1 MLKYP
6 LKSEF
11 KKRLMVLFLSIF
23 KKSFNDFLSARMI
36 LINLGPILLSL
47 AFFGA
52 IFYYNGENIV
62 NYCQTLLPQSLSDYA
77 HSQGF
82 FSGVF
87 VWVFKALVYFL
98 IFWIAILLSLV
109 INIFASIFY
118 TPLVVSYLHQKYYP
132 HVVLEEFG
140 SILFSIKYFLKSLL
154 FMLVFL
160 ALLTPFYFIP
170 FIGVFGV
177 FFSIIAHFLFFKN
190 TMSWDIASAIFN
202 YQSYQ
207 NLLKQHRLKH
217 YRFSFFCYLF
227 SLIPFFNFFA
237 TLLQTLMLTHY
248 FFILKEK
255 EC

>member
-1 MLKYP
+1 
-6 LKSEF
+6 
-11 KKRLMVLFLSIF
+11 MVLFLSIF

-62 NYCQTLLPQSLSDYA
+62 NYCQALLPQSLSDYS

-82 FSGVF
+82 FAGVF

-98 IFWIAILLSLV
+98 IFWFVILLSLI

-154 FMLVFL
+154 FMLLFL
-160 ALLTPFYFIP
+160 AVLTPFYFIP

-177 FFSIIAHFLFFKN
+177 FFSLIAHFLFFKN

-202 YQSYQ
+202 YQNYQ

>member
-1 MLKYP
+1 
-6 LKSEF
+6 
-11 KKRLMVLFLSIF
+11 MVLFLSIF
-23 KKSFNDFLSARMI
+23 KKSFNDFLSARML

-52 IFYYNGENIV
+52 VFHYNGESVV
-62 NYCQTLLPQSLSDYA
+62 NYCQALLPQSLNDYS

-82 FSGVF
+82 FAGVF
-87 VWVFKALVYFL
+87 AWVFKALVYFL

-109 INIFASIFY
+109 INVFASIFY

-140 SILFSIKYFLKSLL
+140 SILFSIKYFLKALIL
-154 FMLVFL
+154 MLVLL

-177 FFSIIAHFLFFKN
+177 FFSIIPHFLFFKN
-190 TMSWDIASAIFN
+190 TMSWDIASMIFN
-202 YQSYQ
+202 HQSYQ

>member
-1 MLKYP
+1 
-6 LKSEF
+6 
-11 KKRLMVLFLSIF
+11 MVLFLSIF

-52 IFYYNGENIV
+52 VFHYNGENVV
-62 NYCQTLLPQSLSDYA
+62 NYCQALLPQSLSDYS

-82 FSGVF
+82 FAGVF

-140 SILFSIKYFLKSLL
+140 SILFSIKYFLKALIL
-154 FMLVFL
+154 MLVLL

-177 FFSIIAHFLFFKN
+177 FLSIIAHFLFFKN
-190 TMSWDIASAIFN
+190 TMSLDIASAIFN
-202 YQSYQ
+202 HQSYQ

>member
-1 MLKYP
+1 
-6 LKSEF
+6 
-11 KKRLMVLFLSIF
+11 MVLFLSIF
-23 KKSFNDFLSARMI
+23 KKSFNDFLSARML

-62 NYCQTLLPQSLSDYA
+62 NYCQTLLPQSLSDYS

-82 FSGVF
+82 FTGMF
-87 VWVFKALVYFL
+87 AWVFKALVYFL
-98 IFWIAILLSLV
+98 IFWIVILLSLV

-118 TPLVVSYLHQKYYP
+118 TPLVVSYLHQKYYS

-140 SILFSIKYFLKSLL
+140 SILFSIKYFLKALAFMLL
-154 FMLVFL
+154 FL
-160 ALLTPFYFIP
+160 AVLTPFYFIP

-190 TMSWDIASAIFN
+190 TMSWDIASMIFN

-237 TLLQTLMLTHY
+237 TLLQTLMLAHY

>member
-1 MLKYP
+1 
-6 LKSEF
+6 
-11 KKRLMVLFLSIF
+11 MVLSLSIL
-23 KKSFNDFLSARMI
+23 KKSFNDFLSVRML

-52 IFYYNGENIV
+52 IFYYNGGSIV
-62 NYCQTLLPQSLSDYA
+62 NYCQTLLPQSLSDYS

-140 SILFSIKYFLKSLL
+140 SILFSVKYFLKSLA
-154 FMLVFL
+154 FMLLFL
-160 ALLTPFYFIP
+160 AVLTPLYFIP
-170 FIGVFGV
+170 FIGIFGV

-190 TMSWDIASAIFN
+190 TMSWDIASMIFN

-237 TLLQTLMLTHY
+237 TLLQTLMLAHY
-248 FFILKEK
+248 FFIFKEK

>member
-1 MLKYP
+1 
-6 LKSEF
+6 
-11 KKRLMVLFLSIF
+11 MVLFLSIF
-23 KKSFNDFLSARMI
+23 KKSFNDFLSARML

-52 IFYYNGENIV
+52 VFHYNGESVV
-62 NYCQTLLPQSLSDYA
+62 NYCQALLPQSLSDYS

-82 FSGVF
+82 FAGVF

-98 IFWIAILLSLV
+98 IFWIAILLSLI

-140 SILFSIKYFLKSLL
+140 SILFSIKYFLKALIL
-154 FMLVFL
+154 MLVLL

-177 FFSIIAHFLFFKN
+177 FFSIIPHFLFFKN
-190 TMSWDIASAIFN
+190 TMSLDIASAIFN
-202 YQSYQ
+202 HQSYQ

>member
-1 MLKYP
+1 
-6 LKSEF
+6 
-11 KKRLMVLFLSIF
+11 MVLFLSIF

-52 IFYYNGENIV
+52 IFYYNGGSIV
-62 NYCQTLLPQSLSDYA
+62 GYCQTLLPQSLNDYS

-82 FSGVF
+82 FAGVF
-87 VWVFKALVYFL
+87 TWVFKALVYFL
-98 IFWIAILLSLV
+98 IFWIVILLSLV

-140 SILFSIKYFLKSLL
+140 SILFSIKYFLKSLI
-154 FMLVFL
+154 FMLLFL
-160 ALLTPFYFIP
+160 AVLTPFYFIP
-170 FIGVFGV
+170 FIGAFGV
-177 FFSIIAHFLFFKN
+177 FLSIIVHFLFFKN

-202 YQSYQ
+202 HQSYQ

-237 TLLQTLMLTHY
+237 TLLQTLMLAHY
-248 FFILKEK
+248 FFIFKEK

>member
-1 MLKYP
+1 
-6 LKSEF
+6 
-11 KKRLMVLFLSIF
+11 MVLFLSIF
-23 KKSFNDFLSARMI
+23 KKSFNDFLSVRML

-52 IFYYNGENIV
+52 VFYYNGGSIV
-62 NYCQTLLPQSLSDYA
+62 GYCQTLLPQSLSDYS

-82 FSGVF
+82 FAGVF

-109 INIFASIFY
+109 INIFVSIFY
-118 TPLVVSYLHQKYYP
+118 TPLVVSYLHQKYYS

-140 SILFSIKYFLKSLL
+140 SILFSIKYFLKALAFMLL
-154 FMLVFL
+154 FL
-160 ALLTPFYFIP
+160 AVLTPLYFIP

-177 FFSIIAHFLFFKN
+177 FFSIIVHFLFFKN
-190 TMSWDIASAIFN
+190 TMSLDIASMIFN

-237 TLLQTLMLTHY
+237 TLLQTLMLVHY

>member
-1 MLKYP
+1 
-6 LKSEF
+6 
-11 KKRLMVLFLSIF
+11 MVLFLSIF
-23 KKSFNDFLSARMI
+23 KKSFNDFLSVRML

-52 IFYYNGENIV
+52 VFHYNGENVV
-62 NYCQTLLPQSLSDYA
+62 NYCQALLPQSLNDYS

-109 INIFASIFY
+109 INVFASIFY

-140 SILFSIKYFLKSLL
+140 SILFSIKYFLKTLIL
-154 FMLVFL
+154 MLVLL

-177 FFSIIAHFLFFKN
+177 FFSIIPHFLFFKN
-190 TMSWDIASAIFN
+190 TMSLDIASMIFN
-202 YQSYQ
+202 HQSYQ

>member
-1 MLKYP
+1 
-6 LKSEF
+6 
-11 KKRLMVLFLSIF
+11 MVLFLSIF
-23 KKSFNDFLSARMI
+23 KKSFNDFLSTRML

-52 IFYYNGENIV
+52 VFHYNGENVV
-62 NYCQTLLPQSLSDYA
+62 NYCQALLPQSLNDYA

-82 FSGVF
+82 FANVF
-87 VWVFKALVYFL
+87 AWVFKALVYFL
-98 IFWIAILLSLV
+98 IFWIAILLSLI

-132 HVVLEEFG
+132 HVVLEKFG
-140 SILFSIKYFLKSLL
+140 SILFSIKYFLKTLIL
-154 FMLVFL
+154 MLALL

-177 FFSIIAHFLFFKN
+177 FFSIIPHFLFFKN
-190 TMSWDIASAIFN
+190 TMSLDIASTIFN
-202 YQSYQ
+202 HQSYQ

>member
-1 MLKYP
+1 
-6 LKSEF
+6 
-11 KKRLMVLFLSIF
+11 MVLFLSIF
-23 KKSFNDFLSARMI
+23 KKSFNDFLSARML

-52 IFYYNGENIV
+52 IFYYNGESVV
-62 NYCQTLLPQSLSDYA
+62 NYCQALLPQSLSDYS
-77 HSQGF
+77 HSQSF

-109 INIFASIFY
+109 INVFASIFY

-132 HVVLEEFG
+132 HVVLEKFG
-140 SILFSIKYFLKSLL
+140 SILFSIKYFLKTLIL
-154 FMLVFL
+154 MLVLL

-177 FFSIIAHFLFFKN
+177 FFSIIPHFLFFKN
-190 TMSWDIASAIFN
+190 TMSLDIASMIFN
-202 YQSYQ
+202 HQSYQ

>member
-1 MLKYP
+1 
-6 LKSEF
+6 
-11 KKRLMVLFLSIF
+11 MVLFLSIF
-23 KKSFNDFLSARMI
+23 KKSFNDFLSARML

-52 IFYYNGENIV
+52 IFYYNGESVV
-62 NYCQTLLPQSLSDYA
+62 NYCQALLPQSLNDYA

-140 SILFSIKYFLKSLL
+140 SILFSIKYFLKALIL
-154 FMLVFL
+154 MLVLL

-177 FFSIIAHFLFFKN
+177 FFSIIPHFLFFKN
-190 TMSWDIASAIFN
+190 TMSLDIASMIFN
-202 YQSYQ
+202 HQSYQ

-248 FFILKEK
+248 FFILREK

>member
-1 MLKYP
+1 
-6 LKSEF
+6 
-11 KKRLMVLFLSIF
+11 MVLFLSIF
-23 KKSFNDFLSARMI
+23 KKSFNDFLSARML

-52 IFYYNGENIV
+52 VFHYNGESVV
-62 NYCQTLLPQSLSDYA
+62 NYCQALLPQSLSDYS

-109 INIFASIFY
+109 INVFASIFY

-140 SILFSIKYFLKSLL
+140 SILFSIKYFLKALIL
-154 FMLVFL
+154 MLVLL

-190 TMSWDIASAIFN
+190 TMSLDIASAIFN
-202 YQSYQ
+202 HQSYQ

>member
-1 MLKYP
+1 
-6 LKSEF
+6 
-11 KKRLMVLFLSIF
+11 MVLFLSIF
-23 KKSFNDFLSARMI
+23 KKSFNDFLSARML

-52 IFYYNGENIV
+52 IFYYNGESVV
-62 NYCQTLLPQSLSDYA
+62 NYCQALLPQSLNDYS

-109 INIFASIFY
+109 INVFASIFY

-140 SILFSIKYFLKSLL
+140 SILFSIKYFLKALIL
-154 FMLVFL
+154 MLVLL

-190 TMSWDIASAIFN
+190 TMSLDIASMIFN
-202 YQSYQ
+202 PQSYQ

-227 SLIPFFNFFA
+227 SLIPFFNF
-237 TLLQTLMLTHY
+237 LLLY
-248 FFILKEK
+248 YKP
-255 EC
+255 

>member
-1 MLKYP
+1 
-6 LKSEF
+6 
-11 KKRLMVLFLSIF
+11 MVLFLSIF

-52 IFYYNGENIV
+52 IFYYNGGSIV
-62 NYCQTLLPQSLSDYA
+62 GYCQALLPQSLSDYS

-82 FSGVF
+82 FAGVF
-87 VWVFKALVYFL
+87 AWVFKALVYFL

-118 TPLVVSYLHQKYYP
+118 TPLVISYLHQKYYP

-140 SILFSIKYFLKSLL
+140 SILFSVKYFLKSLA
-154 FMLVFL
+154 FMLLFL
-160 ALLTPFYFIP
+160 AVLTPLYFIP

-190 TMSWDIASAIFN
+190 TMSLDIASMIFN

-227 SLIPFFNFFA
+227 SLIP
-237 TLLQTLMLTHY
+237 
-248 FFILKEK
+248 
-255 EC
+255 

>member
-1 MLKYP
+1 
-6 LKSEF
+6 
-11 KKRLMVLFLSIF
+11 MVLSLSIL
-23 KKSFNDFLSARMI
+23 KKSFNDFLSTRMF

-52 IFYYNGENIV
+52 IFYYNGGSIV
-62 NYCQTLLPQSLSDYA
+62 GYCQTLLPQSLNDYS

-82 FSGVF
+82 FAGVF
-87 VWVFKALVYFL
+87 AWVFKALVYFL
-98 IFWIAILLSLV
+98 IFWIVILLSLV

-140 SILFSIKYFLKSLL
+140 SILFSVKYFLKALL

-160 ALLTPFYFIP
+160 AVLTPFYFIP
-170 FIGVFGV
+170 FIGVF
-177 FFSIIAHFLFFKN
+177 FSIIPHFLFFKN
-190 TMSWDIASAIFN
+190 TMSWDIASMIFN

-237 TLLQTLMLTHY
+237 TLLQTLMLAHY
-248 FFILKEK
+248 FFIFKEK

>member
-1 MLKYP
+1 
-6 LKSEF
+6 
-11 KKRLMVLFLSIF
+11 MVLFLSIF
-23 KKSFNDFLSARMI
+23 KKSFNDFLSARML

-52 IFYYNGENIV
+52 VFHYNGENVV
-62 NYCQTLLPQSLSDYA
+62 NYCQTLLPQSLNDYA

-109 INIFASIFY
+109 INVFASIFY

-140 SILFSIKYFLKSLL
+140 SILFSIKYFLKALIL
-154 FMLVFL
+154 MLVLL

-177 FFSIIAHFLFFKN
+177 FFSIIPHFLFFKN
-190 TMSWDIASAIFN
+190 TMSWDIASMIFN
-202 YQSYQ
+202 HQSYQ

-217 YRFSFFCYLF
+217 YRFSFFCYFF

>member
-1 MLKYP
+1 
-6 LKSEF
+6 
-11 KKRLMVLFLSIF
+11 MVLFLSIF
-23 KKSFNDFLSARMI
+23 KKSFNDFLSTRMI

-52 IFYYNGENIV
+52 IFYYNGGSIV
-62 NYCQTLLPQSLSDYA
+62 GYCQALLPQSLSDYS

-82 FSGVF
+82 FAGVF
-87 VWVFKALVYFL
+87 VWVFKALVYFF
-98 IFWIAILLSLV
+98 IFWIVILLSLV
-109 INIFASIFY
+109 INVFASIFY

-154 FMLVFL
+154 FMLLFL
-160 ALLTPFYFIP
+160 AVLTPLYFIP

-177 FFSIIAHFLFFKN
+177 FFSIISHFLFFKN
-190 TMSWDIASAIFN
+190 TMSWDIASMIFN

-237 TLLQTLMLTHY
+237 TLLQTLMLAHY

>member
-1 MLKYP
+1 
-6 LKSEF
+6 
-11 KKRLMVLFLSIF
+11 MVLFLSIF
-23 KKSFNDFLSARMI
+23 KKSFNDFLSARML

-62 NYCQTLLPQSLSDYA
+62 NYCQALLPQSLSDYS

-82 FSGVF
+82 FAGVF

-98 IFWIAILLSLV
+98 IFWIVILLSLV
-109 INIFASIFY
+109 INIFVSIFY
-118 TPLVVSYLHQKYYP
+118 TPLVVSYLHQKYYS

-140 SILFSIKYFLKSLL
+140 SILFSIKYFLKALAFMLL
-154 FMLVFL
+154 FL
-160 ALLTPFYFIP
+160 AVLTPFYFIP

-190 TMSWDIASAIFN
+190 TMSLDIASMVFN

-237 TLLQTLMLTHY
+237 TLLQTLMLAHY

>member
-1 MLKYP
+1 
-6 LKSEF
+6 
-11 KKRLMVLFLSIF
+11 MVLSLSIL
-23 KKSFNDFLSARMI
+23 KKSFNDFLSAKML

-52 IFYYNGENIV
+52 VFYYNGGSIV
-62 NYCQTLLPQSLSDYA
+62 GYCQTLLPQSLSDYS

-87 VWVFKALVYFL
+87 VWIFKALVYFL

-118 TPLVVSYLHQKYYP
+118 TPLVVSYLHQKYYS

-140 SILFSIKYFLKSLL
+140 SIFFSIKYFLKALAFMLL
-154 FMLVFL
+154 FL
-160 ALLTPFYFIP
+160 AVLTPFYFIP

-177 FFSIIAHFLFFKN
+177 FFSIIVHFLFFKN
-190 TMSWDIASAIFN
+190 TMSLDIASMIFN

-207 NLLKQHRLKH
+207 NLLKKHRLKH
-217 YRFSFFCYLF
+217 YRFLFFCYLF

-237 TLLQTLMLTHY
+237 TLLQTLMLVHY
-248 FFILKEK
+248 FFTLKEK

>member
-1 MLKYP
+1 
-6 LKSEF
+6 
-11 KKRLMVLFLSIF
+11 MVLFLSIF
-23 KKSFNDFLSARMI
+23 KKSFNDLLSARML

-47 AFFGA
+47 AFFGV

-62 NYCQTLLPQSLSDYA
+62 NYCQTLLPQSLSDYS

-82 FSGVF
+82 FAGVF

-118 TPLVVSYLHQKYYP
+118 TPLVVSYLHQKYYS

-154 FMLVFL
+154 FMLLFL
-160 ALLTPFYFIP
+160 AVLTPFYFIP

-177 FFSIIAHFLFFKN
+177 FLSIIPHFLFFKN
-190 TMSWDIASAIFN
+190 TMSWDIASMIFN
-202 YQSYQ
+202 HQSYQ

-217 YRFSFFCYLF
+217 YHFSFFCYLF

>member
-1 MLKYP
+1 
-6 LKSEF
+6 
-11 KKRLMVLFLSIF
+11 MVLFLSIF
-23 KKSFNDFLSARMI
+23 KKSFNDFLSARML

-62 NYCQTLLPQSLSDYA
+62 NYCQALLPQSLSDYS
-77 HSQGF
+77 HSQSF
-82 FSGVF
+82 FAGVF

-98 IFWIAILLSLV
+98 IFWIVILLSLV

-118 TPLVVSYLHQKYYP
+118 TPLVVSYLHQKYYS

-140 SILFSIKYFLKSLL
+140 SILFSIKYFLKALAFMLL
-154 FMLVFL
+154 FL
-160 ALLTPFYFIP
+160 AVLTPFYFIP

-177 FFSIIAHFLFFKN
+177 FFSIIVHFLFFKN
-190 TMSWDIASAIFN
+190 TMSLDIASMIFN

-237 TLLQTLMLTHY
+237 TLLQTLMLAHY

>member
-1 MLKYP
+1 
-6 LKSEF
+6 
-11 KKRLMVLFLSIF
+11 MVLSLSIL
-23 KKSFNDFLSARMI
+23 KKSFNDFLSTRMI

-52 IFYYNGENIV
+52 IFYYNGGSIV
-62 NYCQTLLPQSLSDYA
+62 GYCQTLLPQSLSDYS

-82 FSGVF
+82 FAGVF

-140 SILFSIKYFLKSLL
+140 SILFSIKYFLKSLA
-154 FMLVFL
+154 FMLVLL

-177 FFSIIAHFLFFKN
+177 FFSIIVHFLFFKN

-237 TLLQTLMLTHY
+237 TLLQTLMLAHY

>member
-1 MLKYP
+1 
-6 LKSEF
+6 
-11 KKRLMVLFLSIF
+11 MVLFLSIF
-23 KKSFNDFLSARMI
+23 KKSFNDFLSTRML

-52 IFYYNGENIV
+52 VFHYNGESVV
-62 NYCQTLLPQSLSDYA
+62 NYCQTLLPQSLSDYS

-82 FSGVF
+82 FAGVF
-87 VWVFKALVYFL
+87 AWVFKALVYFL

-109 INIFASIFY
+109 INVFASIFY

-140 SILFSIKYFLKSLL
+140 SILFSIKYFLKVLIL
-154 FMLVFL
+154 MLVLL

-177 FFSIIAHFLFFKN
+177 FFSIIPHFLFFKN
-190 TMSWDIASAIFN
+190 TMSLDIASAIFN
-202 YQSYQ
+202 HQSYQ

>member
-1 MLKYP
+1 
-6 LKSEF
+6 
-11 KKRLMVLFLSIF
+11 MVLFLSIF
-23 KKSFNDFLSARMI
+23 KKSFNDFLSARML

-52 IFYYNGENIV
+52 IFYYNGENVV
-62 NYCQTLLPQSLSDYA
+62 NYCQALLPQSLSDYS

-82 FSGVF
+82 FAGVF
-87 VWVFKALVYFL
+87 AWVFKALVYFL
-98 IFWIAILLSLV
+98 IFWIAILLSLI

-132 HVVLEEFG
+132 HVVLEKFG
-140 SILFSIKYFLKSLL
+140 SILFSIKYFLKTLIL
-154 FMLVFL
+154 MLVLL

-177 FFSIIAHFLFFKN
+177 FFSIIPHFLFFKN
-190 TMSWDIASAIFN
+190 TMSLDIASMIFN

>member
-1 MLKYP
+1 
-6 LKSEF
+6 
-11 KKRLMVLFLSIF
+11 MVLFLSIF
-23 KKSFNDFLSARMI
+23 KKSFNDFLSARML

-47 AFFGA
+47 AFFGTV
-52 IFYYNGENIV
+52 FHYNGESVV
-62 NYCQTLLPQSLSDYA
+62 NYCQALLPQSLSDYA

-82 FSGVF
+82 FAGVF

-109 INIFASIFY
+109 INVFASIFY

-140 SILFSIKYFLKSLL
+140 SILFSIKYFLKALIL
-154 FMLVFL
+154 MLV
-160 ALLTPFYFIP
+160 LLVLLMPFYFIP

-190 TMSWDIASAIFN
+190 TMSLDIASMIFN
-202 YQSYQ
+202 HQSYQ

>member
-1 MLKYP
+1 
-6 LKSEF
+6 
-11 KKRLMVLFLSIF
+11 MVLFLSIF

-52 IFYYNGENIV
+52 IFYYNGENV
-62 NYCQTLLPQSLSDYA
+62 VGYCHTLLPQSLSDYS

-140 SILFSIKYFLKSLL
+140 SILSSIKYFLKTLIL
-154 FMLVFL
+154 MLVFL

-190 TMSWDIASAIFN
+190 TMSLDIASMIFN
-202 YQSYQ
+202 HQSYQ

>member
-1 MLKYP
+1 
-6 LKSEF
+6 
-11 KKRLMVLFLSIF
+11 MVLFLSIF
-23 KKSFNDFLSARMI
+23 KKSFNDFLSARML

-52 IFYYNGENIV
+52 VFHYNGENVV
-62 NYCQTLLPQSLSDYA
+62 NYCQALLPQSLNDYS

-132 HVVLEEFG
+132 HVVLEDFG
-140 SILFSIKYFLKSLL
+140 SILFSIKYFLKALIL
-154 FMLVFL
+154 MLVLL

-190 TMSWDIASAIFN
+190 TMSLDIASAIFN

-237 TLLQTLMLTHY
+237 TLLQTLMLAHY

>member
-1 MLKYP
+1 
-6 LKSEF
+6 
-11 KKRLMVLFLSIF
+11 MVLFLSIF

-52 IFYYNGENIV
+52 VFHYNGENVV
-62 NYCQTLLPQSLSDYA
+62 NYCQALLPQSLNDYA

-82 FSGVF
+82 FAGVF

-109 INIFASIFY
+109 INVFASIFY

-140 SILFSIKYFLKSLL
+140 SILFSIKYFLKALIL
-154 FMLVFL
+154 MLVLL

-177 FFSIIAHFLFFKN
+177 FFSIIPHFLFFKN
-190 TMSWDIASAIFN
+190 TMSLDIASTIFN
-202 YQSYQ
+202 HQSYQ

-227 SLIPFFNFFA
+227 SLIPFFNF
-237 TLLQTLMLTHY
+237 LLLY
-248 FFILKEK
+248 YKP
-255 EC
+255 

>member
-1 MLKYP
+1 
-6 LKSEF
+6 
-11 KKRLMVLFLSIF
+11 MVLFLSIF
-23 KKSFNDFLSARMI
+23 KKSFNDFLSARML
-36 LINLGPILLSL
+36 LINLSPILLSL

-52 IFYYNGENIV
+52 VFHYNGESVV
-62 NYCQTLLPQSLSDYA
+62 NYCQALLPQSLNDYS

-109 INIFASIFY
+109 INVFASIFY

-140 SILFSIKYFLKSLL
+140 SILFSIKYFLKTLIL
-154 FMLVFL
+154 MLVLL

-170 FIGVFGV
+170 FVGVFGV
-177 FFSIIAHFLFFKN
+177 FFSIIPHFLFFKN
-190 TMSWDIASAIFN
+190 TMSLDIASMIFN
-202 YQSYQ
+202 HQSYQ

>member
-1 MLKYP
+1 
-6 LKSEF
+6 
-11 KKRLMVLFLSIF
+11 MVLFLSIF
-23 KKSFNDFLSARMI
+23 KKSFNDFLSARML

-47 AFFGA
+47 AFFEA
-52 IFYYNGENIV
+52 VFHYNGESVV
-62 NYCQTLLPQSLSDYA
+62 NYCQALLPQSLNDYS

-82 FSGVF
+82 FAGVF

-109 INIFASIFY
+109 INVFASIFY
-118 TPLVVSYLHQKYYP
+118 APLVVSYLHQKYYP

-140 SILFSIKYFLKSLL
+140 SILFSIKYFLKALIL
-154 FMLVFL
+154 MLVLL

-177 FFSIIAHFLFFKN
+177 FFSIIPHFLFFKN
-190 TMSWDIASAIFN
+190 TMSLDIASAIFN
-202 YQSYQ
+202 HQSYQ

-227 SLIPFFNFFA
+227 SLIPFLIFCYFITNPNA
-237 TLLQTLMLTHY
+237 NALLFY
-248 FFILKEK
+248 P
-255 EC
+255 

>member
-1 MLKYP
+1 M
-6 LKSEF
+6 
-11 KKRLMVLFLSIF
+11 FLSIF
-23 KKSFNDFLSARMI
+23 KKSFNDFLSTRMI

-62 NYCQTLLPQSLSDYA
+62 NYCQTLLPQSLSDYS

-82 FSGVF
+82 FAGVF
-87 VWVFKALVYFL
+87 VWVFKALAYFL

-154 FMLVFL
+154 FMLLFL
-160 ALLTPFYFIP
+160 AVLTPFYFIP

-177 FFSIIAHFLFFKN
+177 FFSLIAHFLFFKN
-190 TMSWDIASAIFN
+190 TMSLDIASAIFN

-217 YRFSFFCYLF
+217 YRFAFFCYLF

-237 TLLQTLMLTHY
+237 TLLQTLMLAHY

>member
-1 MLKYP
+1 
-6 LKSEF
+6 
-11 KKRLMVLFLSIF
+11 MVLSLSVL
-23 KKSFNDFLSARMI
+23 KKSFNDFLSARML

-52 IFYYNGENIV
+52 IFYYNGGSIV
-62 NYCQTLLPQSLSDYA
+62 GYCQTLLPQSLNDYS

-82 FSGVF
+82 FASVF
-87 VWVFKALVYFL
+87 LWVFKALVYFL
-98 IFWIAILLSLV
+98 IFWIVILLSLV
-109 INIFASIFY
+109 INIFMSIFY

-132 HVVLEEFG
+132 HAVLEEFG
-140 SILFSIKYFLKSLL
+140 SILFSIKYFLKSLA

-160 ALLTPFYFIP
+160 AVLTPFYFIP
-170 FIGVFGV
+170 FIGVF
-177 FFSIIAHFLFFKN
+177 FSIIPHFLFFKN
-190 TMSWDIASAIFN
+190 TMSWDIASMIFN

-237 TLLQTLMLTHY
+237 TLLQTLMLAHY

>member
-1 MLKYP
+1 
-6 LKSEF
+6 
-11 KKRLMVLFLSIF
+11 MVLFLSIF
-23 KKSFNDFLSARMI
+23 KKSFNDFLSARML
-36 LINLGPILLSL
+36 LINLCPILLSL

-52 IFYYNGENIV
+52 VFHYNGESVV
-62 NYCQTLLPQSLSDYA
+62 NYCQALLPQSLSDYS

-109 INIFASIFY
+109 INVFASIFY

-140 SILFSIKYFLKSLL
+140 SILFSIKYFLKTLIL
-154 FMLVFL
+154 MLVLL

-177 FFSIIAHFLFFKN
+177 FFSIIPHFLFFKN
-190 TMSWDIASAIFN
+190 TMSLDIASAIFN
-202 YQSYQ
+202 HQSYQ

>member
-1 MLKYP
+1 
-6 LKSEF
+6 
-11 KKRLMVLFLSIF
+11 MVLFLSIF

-62 NYCQTLLPQSLSDYA
+62 NYCKALLPQSLSDYS

-82 FSGVF
+82 FSSVF
-87 VWVFKALVYFL
+87 VWVFKALMYFL

-154 FMLVFL
+154 FMLLFL
-160 ALLTPFYFIP
+160 AVLTPFYFIP

-177 FFSIIAHFLFFKN
+177 FFSIIVHFLFFKN
-190 TMSWDIASAIFN
+190 TMSLDIASAIFN

>member
-1 MLKYP
+1 
-6 LKSEF
+6 
-11 KKRLMVLFLSIF
+11 MVLSLSIL
-23 KKSFNDFLSARMI
+23 KKSFNDFLSVRML

-52 IFYYNGENIV
+52 VFYYNGENIV
-62 NYCQTLLPQSLSDYA
+62 NYCQTLLPQSLSDYS

-82 FSGVF
+82 FAGVF
-87 VWVFKALVYFL
+87 AWVFKALVYFL
-98 IFWIAILLSLV
+98 IFWIVILLSLV

-140 SILFSIKYFLKSLL
+140 SILFSIKYFLKSLA
-154 FMLVFL
+154 FMLLFL
-160 ALLTPFYFIP
+160 AVLTPFYFIP
-170 FIGVFGV
+170 FIGVF
-177 FFSIIAHFLFFKN
+177 FSIIPHFLFFKN
-190 TMSWDIASAIFN
+190 TMSWDIASMIFN

-207 NLLKQHRLKH
+207 NLFKQHRLKH

-237 TLLQTLMLTHY
+237 TLLQTLMLAHY

>member
-1 MLKYP
+1 M
-6 LKSEF
+6 
-11 KKRLMVLFLSIF
+11 FLSIF
-23 KKSFNDFLSARMI
+23 KKSFNDFLSVRML

-52 IFYYNGENIV
+52 VFYYNGENIV
-62 NYCQTLLPQSLSDYA
+62 NYCQTLLPQSLSDYS

-82 FSGVF
+82 FAGVF
-87 VWVFKALVYFL
+87 AWVFKALVYFL

-118 TPLVVSYLHQKYYP
+118 TPLVVSYLHQKYYS

-140 SILFSIKYFLKSLL
+140 SILFSVKYFLKALAFMLL
-154 FMLVFL
+154 FL
-160 ALLTPFYFIP
+160 AVLTPFYFIP

-177 FFSIIAHFLFFKN
+177 FFSIIAHFLFFKS
-190 TMSWDIASAIFN
+190 TMSWDIASMIFN

-207 NLLKQHRLKH
+207 NLLKQHQLKH